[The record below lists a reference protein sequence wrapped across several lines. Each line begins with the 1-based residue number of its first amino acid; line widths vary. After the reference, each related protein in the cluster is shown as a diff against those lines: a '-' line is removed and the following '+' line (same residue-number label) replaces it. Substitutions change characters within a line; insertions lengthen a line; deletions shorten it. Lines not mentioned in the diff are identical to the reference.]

1 MCGSVST
8 EGVISKEVLLHK
20 GVLFQDPRFGVPAL
34 FFTVSYHAKLLLK
47 TRRAMPGRSCWLYL
61 PYPYPSKGRKVN
73 IVIDGLFMMS
83 ATMHLRRQAH
93 RALTTSCFRGSSE
106 VILASRPLVTPTSSR
121 ASSRFAATRRSLS
134 AVPSSDDRPLIPGI
148 GRGKTS
154 TGLVC
159 FFNFFRLV
167 SAPPPP
173 TILPFPST
181 VCGHCDSRLCLGC
194 DHFHAP
200 PLPRSHPHPINPSP
214 PSFDNIF

>member
-1 MCGSVST
+1 
-8 EGVISKEVLLHK
+8 
-20 GVLFQDPRFGVPAL
+20 
-34 FFTVSYHAKLLLK
+34 
-47 TRRAMPGRSCWLYL
+47 MPGRSCWLYL
-61 PYPYPSKGRKVN
+61 PYPSKGRKVN

-106 VILASRPLVTPTSSR
+106 VILASRPLVTPPSSR

-159 FFNFFRLV
+159 FFIFFDLYPPHLPLRYCLSLRLSAVIAIRV
-167 SAPPPP
+167 SAWVVIIFMPPPYPAP
-173 TILPFPST
+173 TPTRSTLLLRHLIIYSNHFVRPCNSPSSRHPLFPRWASPSITTPFP
-181 VCGHCDSRLCLGC
+181 R
-194 DHFHAP
+194 
-200 PLPRSHPHPINPSP
+200 
-214 PSFDNIF
+214 